1 MNVWQSALLY
11 LIIILKIISV
21 YYFVRLTF
29 FQMLR
34 QVKEN
39 VLVYALMDYLVT
51 QFQGDVK
58 VAVPKDIGLKI

>member
-1 MNVWQSALLY
+1 
-11 LIIILKIISV
+11 
-21 YYFVRLTF
+21 
-29 FQMLR
+29 MLR

-39 VLVYALMDYLVT
+39 VRVYALMDYLVT